1 MADLIVNIN
10 FDESRKK
17 NGLVIEIYEGIIP
30 HFKNKQFSGQ
40 LRNAN
45 LSSVTNV
52 DNLSSAELDGIKKMF
67 NDTANL
73 QINKYQYLYS
83 VQKVPFLRSLAT
95 KGCLFYKDHKTPM
108 YQVEMMV
115 INSEKQNDMDVIAD
129 FAYCVSKT
137 TVYINYQVQTEQS
150 KVREII
156 PLFYINIA
164 TGAYKSELFFDYG
177 TDVIKYTQKSRIL
190 EESGDYRDYRFEQ
203 EIIDKLKQNHWIFM
217 NRESFEY
224 TGKDIADDLT
234 KLEKCGIRLYTNNK
248 KEISV
253 SHLSDISISYNMDW
267 FEINGEISIGDKKN
281 NLSDIIDFRKRRNDW
296 NEYSGQIVFIS
307 DKLKKMADV
316 SAQKEGGSLRIQKQ
330 DLWNVLEI
338 ADTFGIKKISNFN
351 DLIGYESIQLDL
363 PHHIMNILREYQIIG
378 VKWLLSLRKNGF
390 GGCLADDMGLGKT
403 VQIIAYLSENSFN
416 KTHSLIVVPKTLL
429 ENWKRE
435 FLKFAPEIKV
445 YIYHGRDRSIEA
457 FKNNQI
463 IITTYGTLIND
474 FDRLNSYYFENMII
488 DEAQYIK
495 NSRSKAYRAVKYMKA
510 GTKIIITGTPIEN
523 NIREYW
529 NLMRITNPTMMSF
542 KELTKGLDQN
552 QIVSKVRF
560 MTAPFLLRRLKSDVL
575 EDLPEKH
582 EMTVYCNFDD
592 SQRELYEIMLES
604 IRREISRKSDRFE
617 IKSNSTIL
625 NGLLYLQEICCHPR
639 LIPKEYNI
647 NGCFESA
654 KLDLLISMT
663 SELYSSSH
671 KIVIFS
677 RFTKM
682 LGIINK
688 ALSKLHINVFYL
700 DGKTRQRQEIVDD
713 FEQCKEGVFLI
724 SLKAGGVG
732 INLVSADTA
741 IIYDPWWNPAVEKQA
756 QDRIYRIG
764 QKKNVT
770 VYKLIVANTIEEKV
784 QLLQTKKKEL
794 FDQIVSGHD
803 MPTNITLDDLKELIR
818 NA

>member
-30 HFKNKQFSGQ
+30 RFKNKQFSGQ

-203 EIIDKLKQNHWIFM
+203 EIIDKLKQNHWIFI

-267 FEINGEISIGDKKN
+267 FEINGEISIGDKKI

>member
-108 YQVEMMV
+108 YQVEKMV
-115 INSEKQNDMDVIAD
+115 INSEKQNDVDVIAD
-129 FAYCVSKT
+129 FTYCVSKT

-156 PLFYINIA
+156 PLFYINIV
-164 TGAYKSELFFDYG
+164 TGAYKSDLFFDYG
-177 TDVIKYTQKSRIL
+177 TDVIKYTQKNRIL

-203 EIIDKLKQNHWIFM
+203 EIIDKLKQNHWNFM

-267 FEINGEISIGDKKN
+267 FEINGEISIGDKKI

-307 DKLKKMADV
+307 DKLKKLADV

-363 PHHIMNILREYQIIG
+363 PRHIMNILREYQIIG

-445 YIYHGRDRSIEA
+445 YIYHGRDRSTEA
-457 FKNNQI
+457 FKSNQV

-495 NSRSKAYRAVKYMKA
+495 NARSKAYRAVKYMKA

-552 QIVSKVRF
+552 QIVSKARF

-582 EMTVYCNFDD
+582 EMTVYCDFDD

-604 IRREISRKSDRFE
+604 IRHEISRKSDRFE

-713 FEQCKEGVFLI
+713 FEQSKEGVFLI

-784 QLLQTKKKEL
+784 QLLQAKKKEL

>member
-190 EESGDYRDYRFEQ
+190 EESGYYRDYRFEQ
-203 EIIDKLKQNHWIFM
+203 EIIDKLKQNHWIFI

-267 FEINGEISIGDKKN
+267 FEINGEISIGDKKI

-403 VQIIAYLSENSFN
+403 VQIIAYLSEN
-416 KTHSLIVVPKTLL
+416 
-429 ENWKRE
+429 
-435 FLKFAPEIKV
+435 
-445 YIYHGRDRSIEA
+445 
-457 FKNNQI
+457 
-463 IITTYGTLIND
+463 
-474 FDRLNSYYFENMII
+474 
-488 DEAQYIK
+488 
-495 NSRSKAYRAVKYMKA
+495 
-510 GTKIIITGTPIEN
+510 
-523 NIREYW
+523 
-529 NLMRITNPTMMSF
+529 
-542 KELTKGLDQN
+542 
-552 QIVSKVRF
+552 
-560 MTAPFLLRRLKSDVL
+560 
-575 EDLPEKH
+575 
-582 EMTVYCNFDD
+582 
-592 SQRELYEIMLES
+592 
-604 IRREISRKSDRFE
+604 
-617 IKSNSTIL
+617 
-625 NGLLYLQEICCHPR
+625 
-639 LIPKEYNI
+639 
-647 NGCFESA
+647 
-654 KLDLLISMT
+654 
-663 SELYSSSH
+663 
-671 KIVIFS
+671 
-677 RFTKM
+677 
-682 LGIINK
+682 
-688 ALSKLHINVFYL
+688 
-700 DGKTRQRQEIVDD
+700 
-713 FEQCKEGVFLI
+713 
-724 SLKAGGVG
+724 
-732 INLVSADTA
+732 
-741 IIYDPWWNPAVEKQA
+741 
-756 QDRIYRIG
+756 
-764 QKKNVT
+764 
-770 VYKLIVANTIEEKV
+770 
-784 QLLQTKKKEL
+784 
-794 FDQIVSGHD
+794 
-803 MPTNITLDDLKELIR
+803 
-818 NA
+818 

>member
-203 EIIDKLKQNHWIFM
+203 EIIDKLKQNHWIFI

-267 FEINGEISIGDKKN
+267 FEINGEISIGDKKI

>member
-108 YQVEMMV
+108 YQVEKMV
-115 INSEKQNDMDVIAD
+115 INSEKQNDVDVIAD
-129 FAYCVSKT
+129 FTYCVSKT

-164 TGAYKSELFFDYG
+164 TGAYKSDLFFDYG
-177 TDVIKYTQKSRIL
+177 TDVIKYTQKNRIL

-203 EIIDKLKQNHWIFM
+203 EIIDKLKQNHWNFM

-267 FEINGEISIGDKKN
+267 FEINGEISIGDKKI

-307 DKLKKMADV
+307 DKLKKLADV

-363 PHHIMNILREYQIIG
+363 PRHIMNILRKYQIIG

-445 YIYHGRDRSIEA
+445 YIYHGRDRSTEA
-457 FKNNQI
+457 FKSNQV

-552 QIVSKVRF
+552 QIVSKARF

-582 EMTVYCNFDD
+582 EMTVYCDFDD

-604 IRREISRKSDRFE
+604 IRHEISRKSDRFE

-713 FEQCKEGVFLI
+713 FEQSKEGVFLI

-784 QLLQTKKKEL
+784 QLLQAKKKEL

>member
-67 NDTANL
+67 NDAANL

-108 YQVEMMV
+108 YQVEKMV
-115 INSEKQNDMDVIAD
+115 INSEKQNDVDVIAD
-129 FAYCVSKT
+129 FTYCVSKT

-156 PLFYINIA
+156 PLFYINIV
-164 TGAYKSELFFDYG
+164 TGAYKSDLFFDYG
-177 TDVIKYTQKSRIL
+177 TDVIKYTQKNRIL

-203 EIIDKLKQNHWIFM
+203 EIIDKLKQNHWNFM

-267 FEINGEISIGDKKN
+267 FEINGEISIGDKKI

-307 DKLKKMADV
+307 DKLKKLADV

-363 PHHIMNILREYQIIG
+363 PRHIMNILREYQIIG

-445 YIYHGRDRSIEA
+445 YIYHGRDRSTEA
-457 FKNNQI
+457 FKSNQV

-495 NSRSKAYRAVKYMKA
+495 NARSKAYRAVKYMKA

-552 QIVSKVRF
+552 QIVSKARF

-582 EMTVYCNFDD
+582 EMTVYCDFDD

-604 IRREISRKSDRFE
+604 IRHEISRKSDRFE

-713 FEQCKEGVFLI
+713 FEQSKEGVFLI

-784 QLLQTKKKEL
+784 QLLQAKKKEL

>member
-217 NRESFEY
+217 NRELFEY

-267 FEINGEISIGDKKN
+267 FEINGEISIGDKKI

-307 DKLKKMADV
+307 DKLKKMANV
-316 SAQKEGGSLRIQKQ
+316 SAQKEDGSLRIQKQ

-457 FKNNQI
+457 FENNQI

-474 FDRLNSYYFENMII
+474 FDRLNLYYFENMII

-560 MTAPFLLRRLKSDVL
+560 ITAPFLLRRLKSDVL